1 MSIIYETS
9 GRAREYFE
17 LAANLYSGCDH
28 GCVYCYAAD
37 VTRKP
42 RDEFARP
49 QARLNVVTDIE
60 KDAKRMNARGDDRHV
75 LLSFISDPYQP
86 LEKKLEV
93 TRRVIMKLHE
103 YGLNAAILTKGA
115 TLATRDFDILTRA
128 DAFGVTL
135 TFLDDRRSRSWEPRA
150 DLPMKRIQALKE
162 AHKRGIPTWV
172 SLEPVIDPAESLA
185 LVEATAGY
193 VDHYK
198 VGPLNYK
205 NKLPPQFHVNGVD
218 WKNFGRNVSIILNDM
233 DVSYYLKKDLAR
245 YMGQDE
251 GIRKGDF
258 TAWI

>member
-1 MSIIYETS
+1 MSIIYETK

-60 KDAKRMNARGDDRHV
+60 KDAKRMNNQGDDRHV
-75 LLSFISDPYQP
+75 LLCFTTDPYQR
-86 LEKKLEV
+86 LEKEMKI
-93 TRRVIMKLHE
+93 TRRAIEALHR
-103 YGLNAAILTKGA
+103 YGIPVAILTKA
-115 TLATRDFDILTRA
+115 PTLATRDFELLGPA

-135 TFLDDRRSRSWEPRA
+135 TFLDPKRSLSWEPRA

-162 AHKRGIPTWV
+162 ANKRGIPTWV
-172 SLEPVIDPAESLA
+172 SLEPVIDPTETFL
-185 LVEATAGY
+185 LIEATAGY

-205 NKLPPQFHVNGVD
+205 NKLPTQYQVNGVD
-218 WKNFGRNVSIILNDM
+218 WKNFGQNVSMLLNSM

-245 YMGQDE
+245 YMGQEE

-258 TAWI
+258 SKWI